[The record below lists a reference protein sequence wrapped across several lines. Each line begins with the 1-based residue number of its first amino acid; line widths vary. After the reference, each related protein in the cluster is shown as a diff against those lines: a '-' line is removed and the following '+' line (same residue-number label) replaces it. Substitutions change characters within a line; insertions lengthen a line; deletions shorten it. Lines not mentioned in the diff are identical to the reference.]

1 MWLSRRNNSIVLSV
15 YETKE
20 HCRNTHGGSGDER
33 FFMLWI
39 LDVSVKCTFKVR
51 FGFGSPDCCGREIHY
66 EENMYSSILL
76 QSSFTYFFRQ
86 ARPGSNQGGV
96 LRAYLLDIQ
105 GVDPDEEYQDPDSF
119 YFDIA
124 RKVGI
129 AQVARDAVGKEFGRK
144 QNDKRFFM
152 WLWLR
157 VVGHHQIGAWW

>member
-1 MWLSRRNNSIVLSV
+1 MKPKS
-15 YETKE
+15 TAG
-20 HCRNTHGGSGDER
+20 RNTAVQVMIVFYAVNTRCCQSSVR
-33 FFMLWI
+33 SKYAL
-39 LDVSVKCTFKVR
+39 VSA
-51 FGFGSPDCCGREIHY
+51 PADCCGREIHY
-66 EENMYSSILL
+66 EENIYSSILL
-76 QSSFTYFFRQ
+76 HSSFTYFFRQ

-105 GVDPDEEYQDPDSF
+105 GVDPDEEYQDPNSF

-152 WLWLR
+152 
-157 VVGHHQIGAWW
+157 